1 MHRKIIAKCMLT
13 KMEQKVLLRHLF
25 EQGLM
30 MINICSVML
39 SSVITEKIMILV
51 THLTQALKQ
60 LLSNIPD

>member
-1 MHRKIIAKCMLT
+1 MLT

-51 THLTQALKQ
+51 THLTQALKK

>member
-1 MHRKIIAKCMLT
+1 
-13 KMEQKVLLRHLF
+13 MEQKVLLRHLF

-51 THLTQALKQ
+51 THLTQALKK

>member
-30 MINICSVML
+30 MTNICSVML
-39 SSVITEKIMILV
+39 SSVITEKNYDF
-51 THLTQALKQ
+51 
-60 LLSNIPD
+60 SNAFNSGFETVIE